1 MVSFLLELSA
11 RLAENGIPDARFE
24 AQCLTEH
31 ITGDRF
37 TPPSPA
43 QAEEIRTLAQ
53 RRIAGEPLQYLL
65 GEWEFYGMRLFVGEG
80 VLIPRPDTET
90 LIDAVKERL
99 ADKPP
104 HCILDLCTGSGCI
117 ALALQK
123 LFPAAEVHAVDLY
136 DTALTYARRN
146 CALHGLPVKLHKG
159 DVLDAAL
166 CCTLPEADMIVSN
179 PPYIT
184 DAEMRTLQREV
195 RREPET
201 ALRGG
206 KDGLLFYRKMI
217 PLWKQKLRP
226 GGMLAFEIGETQGKA
241 AANIFREHAFQNI
254 EILPDLA
261 GNDRIVLGTCGK
273 YEGGITDGKSQ
284 NHQNKGKEACDVS
297 GTDHEGR
304 EESSP

>member
-1 MVSFLLELSA
+1 MVSFLSELTA
-11 RLAENGIPDARFE
+11 QLAANGIPDARFE
-24 AQCLTEH
+24 AQCLTGH
-31 ITGDRF
+31 ITGNGF
-37 TPPSPA
+37 TQPTPA
-43 QAEEIRTLAQ
+43 QAEEIHRLSQ
-53 RRIAGEPLQYLL
+53 RRIEGEPLQYLL

-90 LIDAVKERL
+90 LIDAVQERF
-99 ADKPP
+99 AGKPP

-123 LFPAAEVHAVDLY
+123 LFPAAEVYAVDLY
-136 DTALTYARRN
+136 EAALTYARRN

-166 CCTLPEADMIVSN
+166 CCTLPEADVIVSN

-206 KDGLLFYRKMI
+206 TDGLLFYRKML

-241 AANIFREHAFQNI
+241 VADLFREQNFQQI

-261 GNDRIVLGTCGK
+261 GNDRIVLGTCGT
-273 YEGGITDGKSQ
+273 YEGGINDGKSQ
-284 NHQNKGKEACDVS
+284 NDQNQGKKACDVS
-297 GTDHEGR
+297 GTDHERG
-304 EESSP
+304 ETGSP